1 MGNKYSIYSYDANA
15 NANANADIVNKINK
29 IATEYI
35 IQQNYSDM
43 KRLLDKNKYDEMVDL
58 VTIILSKNI
67 KTNDIEI
74 LVNHLYSTD
83 VERERQ
89 IQERQIQERQIQE
102 TQIQETH
109 LKKCKKIALFYL
121 KVAHLFDSIMMC
133 ISPYMMSSANI
144 LSFDNTTQN
153 MNMCTRRLNALI
165 DANINLGKQNEIEM
179 KTPSC
184 HMYAD
189 PHSLMEEEGIPE
201 LEKLYYDMYDF
212 DSSSFTKMSDKMQRE
227 YEKDVELFY
236 NAFQGSKQSSSDSS
250 SASDSDIQSSCDSN
264 SKVKRFSDIKMS
276 DIITRDYNKDCN
288 TTDEYVYV
296 NNRSNPYRQEKERL
310 FKKYTDNIKMMTAF
324 IHKSEKELLY
334 ILNNVFVK
342 DERYNLRENIHLY
355 TLDKLT
361 NDARRIIVE
370 FYSKCEEFYVEGV
383 QIYEAIVQNQ
393 IKYTTIRQIENS
405 TELLNELRGV

>member
-1 MGNKYSIYSYDANA
+1 
-15 NANANADIVNKINK
+15 
-29 IATEYI
+29 
-35 IQQNYSDM
+35 M

-83 VERERQ
+83 VEREIQ
-89 IQERQIQERQIQE
+89 IQERQ
-102 TQIQETH
+102 QIQETH

-144 LSFDNTTQN
+144 LSIDNTTQN

-236 NAFQGSKQSSSDSS
+236 NAFQGSKQSSSGS
-250 SASDSDIQSSCDSN
+250 DSN

-342 DERYNLRENIHLY
+342 DERINGYNLHENIHLY

>member
-1 MGNKYSIYSYDANA
+1 
-15 NANANADIVNKINK
+15 
-29 IATEYI
+29 
-35 IQQNYSDM
+35 
-43 KRLLDKNKYDEMVDL
+43 
-58 VTIILSKNI
+58 
-67 KTNDIEI
+67 
-74 LVNHLYSTD
+74 
-83 VERERQ
+83 
-89 IQERQIQERQIQE
+89 
-102 TQIQETH
+102 
-109 LKKCKKIALFYL
+109 
-121 KVAHLFDSIMMC
+121 
-133 ISPYMMSSANI
+133 MSSANI

-334 ILNNVFVK
+334 FDKATEGFLIL
-342 DERYNLRENIHLY
+342 DL
-355 TLDKLT
+355 
-361 NDARRIIVE
+361 
-370 FYSKCEEFYVEGV
+370 
-383 QIYEAIVQNQ
+383 
-393 IKYTTIRQIENS
+393 
-405 TELLNELRGV
+405 LLNTNLLLSFLIIC